1 VSTLTH
7 LKTVGDNII
16 SEVGGSVK
24 ERLKILRVMNEVT
37 GKVGLK
43 EFTEMVG
50 LTLGQTLGYLQGL
63 VKAGFVRKVERRY
76 SITGEGKIA
85 LKALSPVPEGMEFHF
100 YTGIG
105 QYTGFSAKSLKEFY
119 ELLKKVDVGALEFH
133 VSRGDFE
140 NWITSVFGDTEFAN
154 EIMRIRESALSGE
167 SLRNEILRVT
177 EARYKKFE
185 KLLSP

>member
-1 VSTLTH
+1 V
-7 LKTVGDNII
+7 
-16 SEVGGSVK
+16 E
-24 ERLKILRVMNEVT
+24 ERLKILKVICGVT

-63 VKAGFVRKVERRY
+63 VKAGYVKKVGRKY

-85 LKALSPVPEGMEFHF
+85 LKELSPILEGKEFHF
-100 YTGIG
+100 YTGID
-105 QYTGFSAKSLKEFY
+105 QYTGFSAKSLKDFY
-119 ELLKKVDVGALEFH
+119 ELLTKVNVGALEFH

-154 EIMRIRESALSGE
+154 EIKGIRESAIGGE
-167 SLRNEILRVT
+167 SLRNEILRVV
-177 EARYKKFE
+177 EARYNKFKK
-185 KLLSP
+185 LVI